1 MGLAER
7 FREQLKNKDIFEDK
21 ELEIFKNSEDNS
33 LTSKIIYDIDT
44 DNIFKITNYTT
55 NVIKNS
61 TKNSIY
67 KPTTRKDELRA
78 SAISKIS
85 KTPYWDDYSI
95 NTKTAMLEKYFDTKM
110 KGQSYTKTEK
120 NDFVKSILNKK

>member
-61 TKNSIY
+61 KKNSI
-67 KPTTRKDELRA
+67 
-78 SAISKIS
+78 
-85 KTPYWDDYSI
+85 
-95 NTKTAMLEKYFDTKM
+95 
-110 KGQSYTKTEK
+110 
-120 NDFVKSILNKK
+120 